1 MTSYFESVL
10 ERHYQNF
17 IFTYK
22 MYAYSSKLVECLYH
36 DALEEIKHLV
46 KQFQK
51 AGYTYSELHFYSRLY
66 SRKIKHFYFSRVS
79 LSH

>member
-51 AGYTYSELHFYSRLY
+51 RAIPTLNYIFIVAYIVVKSNIFTLLES
-66 SRKIKHFYFSRVS
+66 V
-79 LSH
+79 

>member
-36 DALEEIKHLV
+36 DALEEINTCSNFKS
-46 KQFQK
+46 
-51 AGYTYSELHFYSRLY
+51 GLY
-66 SRKIKHFYFSRVS
+66 
-79 LSH
+79 L

>member
-17 IFTYK
+17 IFTYQ
-22 MYAYSSKLVECLYH
+22 MYVYSSKLVECLYH
-36 DALEEIKHLV
+36 DALEEIEHLV
-46 KQFQK
+46 NKFQE

-66 SRKIKHFYFSRVS
+66 SRKIKQFYFARVS